1 MVRTIGKSTK
11 DIIPID
17 DDGLLVNYEH
27 IVMLD
32 SRFVANAFE
41 KRHDNVIQSIE
52 KLINDEPEFT
62 ALNFKVSK
70 YKDST
75 GRRLPCY
82 LMTRDG
88 FTMLAMGFTGAKA
101 RKFKIAYIH
110 KFNELEKKDQSL
122 QHVRE
127 MHPMLMSAIQQA
139 HAEPKFYHYSN
150 EMNLLNELVLGM
162 SAKKFKELNGIT
174 DSSIRPYLTP
184 DQLQLLDKLQ
194 IVDVGLVAIYH
205 DKEDRKRALE
215 QWMTNNGFPLSK
227 IEESSAEISAVD

>member
-1 MVRTIGKSTK
+1 MGKSTK

-27 IVMLD
+27 VVMLD

-41 KRHDNVIQSIE
+41 KRHDNVLRDIQ
-52 KLINDEPEFT
+52 KLIEDEPEFSL
-62 ALNFKVSK
+62 LNFEESK
-70 YKDST
+70 YKNDKKQWQK
-75 GRRLPCY
+75 CY

-139 HAEPKFYHYSN
+139 HTEPKFYHYSN
-150 EMNLLNELVLGM
+150 EMNLLNELVIGM
-162 SAKKFKELNGIT
+162 SAKKFKALHGIT
-174 DSSIRPYLTP
+174 DGSIRPYLTP

-194 IVDVGLVAIYH
+194 IVDVGLVSIYH
-205 DKEDRKRALE
+205 DKDDRKKALE
-215 QWMTNNGFPLSK
+215 QWMSNNGFDVSK
-227 IEESSAEISAVD
+227 IEESSVENSTVE

>member
-1 MVRTIGKSTK
+1 MRLIKK
-11 DIIPID
+11 
-17 DDGLLVNYEH
+17 H
-27 IVMLD
+27 QHVMEAI
-32 SRFVANAFE
+32 R
-41 KRHDNVIQSIE
+41 
-52 KLINDEPEFT
+52 KLIKDEPEFG
-62 ALNFKVSK
+62 LSNFRQSR
-70 YKDST
+70 YKNEQKHWQ
-75 GRRLPCY
+75 PCY

-139 HAEPKFYHYSN
+139 HTEPKFYHYSN
-150 EMNLLNELVLGM
+150 EMNLLNELVIGM

-174 DSSIRPYLTP
+174 DGSIRPYLTP

-205 DKEDRKRALE
+205 DKEDRKKALE
-215 QWMTNNGFPLSK
+215 QWMTNNGFRLLKNEP
-227 IEESSAEISAVD
+227 SSAEISAVD

>member
-1 MVRTIGKSTK
+1 MGKSTK

-32 SRFVANAFE
+32 SRFVAKTFDKNHQHVMEAI
-41 KRHDNVIQSIE
+41 R
-52 KLINDEPEFT
+52 KLMKDEPDFG
-62 ALNFKVSK
+62 LSNFRQTT
-70 YKDST
+70 YKDDCN
-75 GRRLPCY
+75 RKQPCY

-139 HAEPKFYHYSN
+139 HTEPKFYHYSN
-150 EMNLLNELVLGM
+150 EMNLLNELVIGM
-162 SAKKFKELNGIT
+162 
-174 DSSIRPYLTP
+174 
-184 DQLQLLDKLQ
+184 
-194 IVDVGLVAIYH
+194 
-205 DKEDRKRALE
+205 RK
-215 QWMTNNGFPLSK
+215 
-227 IEESSAEISAVD
+227 